1 MHQRYLSKFAVRIIY
16 PGALVM
22 HYAFIRD
29 LHLYL
34 SLLPSIQFLGSSPIP
49 PACLPSV
56 HHTTHTRALYR
67 ESCPPL
73 TVQVLSGVQ
82 QTRELQ
88 NTAGTARLQGL
99 RNKDKQH
106 YMCPGVKPART
117 INYRRAAAGRQ
128 LAGGAGG
135 STGQAVG
142 QPEPV
147 ITEQALAPLFCPWVG

>member
-1 MHQRYLSKFAVRIIY
+1 MPSFCTPHHPYQ
-16 PGALVM
+16 G
-22 HYAFIRD
+22 
-29 LHLYL
+29 
-34 SLLPSIQFLGSSPIP
+34 SIQGVLSSFNSTSP
-49 PACLPSV
+49 
-56 HHTTHTRALYR
+56 
-67 ESCPPL
+67 
-73 TVQVLSGVQ
+73 SGVQ